1 MRVDQIY
8 RTRLVPTLYR
18 VPVRS
23 YKGNSLTSLLKVP
36 NLFIGELAPAARFPE
51 LLLDM

>member
-1 MRVDQIY
+1 MRADEVY

-18 VPVRS
+18 VPVGS
-23 YKGNSLTSLLKVP
+23 YRGNSLTSLLKVP
-36 NLFIGELAPAARFPE
+36 NLFIAGPGQAARFPE